1 MRLEVFLPKRNA
13 PEPEGTGEVS
23 FSLIRTITV
32 GSGLSPD
39 LLTST
44 NRALAGS
51 PHSVYRRWEF
61 RPALRIKNN
70 LAKRLS
76 HTARQ
81 PKYVTAEK
89 ASGKVTCVCLFDLCA
104 APIGLWS

>member
-1 MRLEVFLPKRNA
+1 MSTEPAHNRIRKRGDYRIQWVWTMLQSKRNTPNLLDQQA
-13 PEPEGTGEVS
+13 RDVDVFS

-51 PHSVYRRWEF
+51 PNRHTAGGEF
-61 RPALRIKNN
+61 RPALRIN
-70 LAKRLS
+70 
-76 HTARQ
+76 
-81 PKYVTAEK
+81 
-89 ASGKVTCVCLFDLCA
+89 
-104 APIGLWS
+104 